1 MTRLAIS
8 LLGPTQFVLDG
19 APIAS
24 FPYDKVRALL
34 ARLVAEPDRAQRRES
49 LAGLLWP
56 EQDERA
62 ARHSLSQAVWSLRR
76 ALAADGDVPILLVT
90 RDAIGLSPEAGVQV
104 DVAELDALLGA
115 VDAHP
120 HVTGVI
126 CRQCAGRLAAAT
138 RLYRGPFLEDLSLP
152 DSAEFAEWT
161 LVRREQIAARVA
173 RALNSLAAYHQARGE
188 HDRAA
193 EAGGRLV
200 RLDPYDEGTR
210 RRLMQALAAAGQ
222 RSAALAQYE
231 ECRQLLADELGVE
244 PDDATASLYQQI
256 RDDSRPSF
264 AGMDP
269 ARRPPS
275 GLPLD
280 VTPFVGREAEL
291 RRIAALL
298 DEPACR
304 LVTLVGPGGIG
315 KTRLAVRAAA
325 AAGGAFR
332 DGVRFIALAGVAEP
346 GLLPVVIA
354 DALDIRLARAPSPA
368 EQVAGAL
375 REREVLLVL
384 DNVEQ
389 LVAGVTFLADLLDR
403 APDVQL
409 IVTSRE
415 RLDLRGEWVV
425 EVGGL
430 ELPGPEIP
438 AARSSAVQ
446 LFAHSAR
453 RVWPDFELG
462 PETLEDVVRVC
473 RLTGAMPLGIELAA
487 AWLPTLSCAE
497 IAVEIERS
505 LDFLA
510 AATRD
515 APERHRSIRVVFDR
529 SWERLTDDERRV
541 FSRLA
546 VFRGGVSRAAAEAV
560 GGGSLPVLSAL
571 VAKSLARRDASGRF
585 EVHELLR
592 QYAAA
597 RLAERPAEAEDTRD
611 RHCAWF
617 CDLLARRRAEL
628 SGTGQQRALEEIG
641 SDHENVR
648 AAWAWAIERRRVADI
663 LKAVHGYWLYAE
675 VTGRYLETQEILG
688 QVIEVLSAE
697 PHGAAGGRHER
708 ELALGATLI
717 RYGSIHE
724 RLGDYA
730 AGERAIDAGIAVLRP
745 LGEPFDLGLALN
757 FNAMFAH
764 ARREYRQQHDLLM
777 ESIEQFVAAG
787 DRWGQGYSLNDLGLA
802 TLMLGD
808 PGEAR
813 GLQERALA
821 IFTEIG
827 DRRGAGFVLHNLGV
841 AALALGELDEARRR
855 LCEALAIRR
864 GLRHSW
870 GIATTLTTLGAVD
883 LAAGRAG
890 TAGECLREALRQ
902 AVVAQSLPAAL
913 GASVELAAVWMA
925 SGEHG
930 LDRAARVLALARG
943 HPALDAATRDRVD
956 RLLSELGPPLDT
968 TPVVHD
974 WVTQPVAEQVRV
986 MLGDEAE
993 LALA

>member
-1 MTRLAIS
+1 MTRLVIS

-19 APIAS
+19 TPIAS

-34 ARLVAEPDRAQRRES
+34 ARVAAEPERVQRRES

-76 ALAADGDVPILLVT
+76 ALADDGDSSILLVT
-90 RDAIGLSPEAGVQV
+90 RDAIGLSPEAGVQA
-104 DVAELDALLGA
+104 DVAELEATLDA

-120 HVTGVI
+120 HATGVI
-126 CRQCAGRLAAAT
+126 CRQCAGRLAAAS

-152 DSAEFAEWT
+152 DSAEFAEWA

-173 RALNSLAAYHQARGE
+173 RGLDSLAAYHQARGE

-193 EAGGRLV
+193 EAAGRLV
-200 RLDPYDEGTR
+200 RIDPYDEGAR

-222 RSAALAQYE
+222 RAAALAQYD

-244 PDDATASLYQQI
+244 PDDETTSLYQQI
-256 RDDSRPSF
+256 RDDARPALAGSRP
-264 AGMDP
+264 G
-269 ARRPPS
+269 RRLPS

-298 DEPACR
+298 DEPDCR

-315 KTRLAVRAAA
+315 KTRLAVRAA

-346 GLLPVVIA
+346 GLLPVTIA
-354 DALDIRLARAPSPA
+354 DALGIRLARAPSPA

-375 REREVLLVL
+375 REREILLVL

-389 LVAGVTFLADLLDR
+389 LLAGVTFLAELLDR

-409 IVTSRE
+409 IATSRE
-415 RLDLRGEWVV
+415 RLGLRGEWVV

-430 ELPGPEIP
+430 ELPGPEVS

-453 RVWPDFELG
+453 RVRPDFEVG
-462 PETLEDVVRVC
+462 PDTLEDVVRVC

-510 AATRD
+510 AETRD

-529 SWERLTDDERRV
+529 SWERLTDDEQRV

-546 VFRGGVSRAAAEAV
+546 VFRGGVSRDAAEAIA
-560 GGGSLPVLSAL
+560 GGSLPVLSAL

-597 RLAERPAEAEDTRD
+597 RLAERPADEEETRD

-617 CDLLARRRAEL
+617 CDLLARRRTEL
-628 SGTGQQRALEEIG
+628 SGAGQQRVLEEIG

-648 AAWAWAIERRRVADI
+648 ATWARAIERRRVADI

-688 QVIEVLSAE
+688 QVIAMLSAE
-697 PHGAAGGRHER
+697 PHGAAGGRRER
-708 ELALGATLI
+708 ELALGAALI

-730 AGERAIDAGIAVLRP
+730 AGERAVDAGIAALRP

-757 FNAMFAH
+757 FNAMFALS
-764 ARREYRQQHDLLM
+764 RREYERARELLL

-827 DRRGAGFVLHNLGV
+827 DRRGAGFALHNLGV
-841 AALALGELDEARRR
+841 TALALGELDEARRR
-855 LCEALAIRR
+855 LCEALAMRR
-864 GLRHSW
+864 ELRHAW
-870 GIATTLTTLGAVD
+870 GVATTLTTLGAVE
-883 LAAGRAG
+883 LAADRAG
-890 TAGECLREALRQ
+890 AAGEYLREALRQ

-913 GASVELAAVWMA
+913 GASVELAAVWMT
-925 SGEHG
+925 GEHDR
-930 LDRAARVLALARG
+930 DRAARVLALAQA

-956 RLLSELGPPLDT
+956 RLLSELGPRPDT
-968 TPVVHD
+968 TPVAHD